1 LASRLFIII
10 LKERRTKMAKA
21 KKESLFWG
29 FIILV
34 LGILFLVKNFGF
46 EIDVWHLIGK
56 YWPLILIYIGLKN
69 IYLFTKKNQ

>member
-1 LASRLFIII
+1 
-10 LKERRTKMAKA
+10 MAKA

-34 LGILFLVKNFGF
+34 LGVLFLMKNYGF
-46 EIDVWHLIGK
+46 EINVWHLIGK

-69 IYLFTKKNQ
+69 IYLYAKKNQ

>member
-1 LASRLFIII
+1 
-10 LKERRTKMAKA
+10 MAKA

-34 LGILFLVKNFGF
+34 LGVLFLMRNFGL
-46 EIDVWHLIGK
+46 ELNVWRLVGK

-69 IYLFTKKNQ
+69 VYLYAKKNQ

>member
-1 LASRLFIII
+1 
-10 LKERRTKMAKA
+10 MAKA

-34 LGILFLVKNFGF
+34 LGMLFLLKNFGL
-46 EIDVWHLIGK
+46 EINVWHLLGK

-69 IYLFTKKNQ
+69 IYFYTKKDQ